1 MTDTPERRRAPPI
14 PFNADL
20 IEAFAGTFL
29 SPLYDDPVPTPA
41 FHRECW
47 KLYTSDARQAAVV
60 APRKHA
66 KSTALT
72 HDYVLATALFRAQS
86 YIVLVSSNEE
96 MAIEHLGDIAHE
108 LRENEDLIAEFGIA
122 ELTTDAKTDI
132 IVRCTDD
139 YEFRIIARGSGQ
151 KMRGRKWKGKR
162 PGLVV
167 CDDLED
173 DEQVETRE
181 QRAKFRR
188 WFLRAL
194 KPVLRTGGK
203 IRVHGTI
210 LHEDSLL
217 SRLVK
222 DKTWKT
228 LFYRA
233 HAGFDDFSEI
243 LWPEAWS
250 ERRLREEREGFIQ
263 QGDPS
268 GYSQEYLNDPR
279 DNSEAY
285 LRKTDFREMTDEDRE
300 TSKVICAAADFAIS
314 KADTANRTSLTV
326 GGKDVE
332 NVLHFVDQRV
342 GRWDALEICEE
353 IFQVQKDWRPDV
365 FFVEGG
371 QIWLALWPTLKKE
384 MLKRGL
390 FINFDV
396 RTPVRDKASR
406 GRSFQRRM
414 RAGACRFD
422 KTAEW
427 YPGYEDEL
435 LRFTG
440 HSEATLD
447 DQFDSSALLSLGF
460 DGLAEVEAEDFF
472 DEDEIS
478 LIVDDPRQMLGR
490 SAVTGY

>member
-1 MTDTPERRRAPPI
+1 MI
-14 PFNADL
+14 PFTAEL
-20 IEAFAGTFL
+20 IESFAGAFL
-29 SPLYDDPVPTPA
+29 SPLYDDPVPTPE

-47 KLYTSDARQAAVV
+47 RLYCSTAKQACVA

-72 HDYVLATALFRAQS
+72 HDYVLATALFRVQS
-86 YIVLVSSNEE
+86 YIVLISSNEE

-108 LRENEDLIAEFGIA
+108 LRENEDLIAEFGIK
-122 ELTTDAKTDI
+122 EITTDAKTDI
-132 IVRCTDD
+132 IVECTDG

-173 DEQVETRE
+173 DEQVENRD

-194 KPVLRTGGK
+194 KPVLRSGGQ

-217 SRLVK
+217 SRLMT
-222 DKTWKT
+222 DRTWQSK
-228 LFYRA
+228 LYKA
-233 HAGFDDFSEI
+233 HAGFDDFTDI
-243 LWPEAWS
+243 LWPESWP
-250 ERRLREEREGFIQ
+250 ETRLREERQGFIEQ
-263 QGDPS
+263 QDPS
-268 GYSQEYLNDPR
+268 GYSQEYLNDPF

-285 LRKTDFREMTDEDRE
+285 LRRGDFLPMRPDDYDS
-300 TSKVICAAADFAIS
+300 SKIICAAADFAIS
-314 KADTANRTSLTV
+314 KADKANRTSLTM
-326 GGKDVE
+326 GGKDV
-332 NVLHFVDQRV
+332 NNTLHFLDQRV

-353 IFQVQKDWRPDV
+353 IFSFHARWNPDV

-371 QIWLALWPTLKKE
+371 QIWLSLWPTLKKE
-384 MLKRGL
+384 MQARNR

-396 RTPVRDKASR
+396 RTPIRDKASR
-406 GRSFQRRM
+406 GRAYQRRM

-422 KTAEW
+422 KTGEW
-427 YPGYEDEL
+427 YPGFEAEN

-440 HSEATLD
+440 LSEATLD
-447 DQFDSSALLSLGF
+447 DQFDSAALLALGF
-460 DGLAEVEAEDFF
+460 EDLANVEEEDLME
-472 DEDEIS
+472 EDEMEMINS
-478 LIVDDPRQMLGR
+478 DPRKALGR
-490 SAVTGY
+490 SPVTGY

>member
-1 MTDTPERRRAPPI
+1 MGNI
-14 PFNADL
+14 PFTADL
-20 IEAFAGTFL
+20 IESFAGAFL
-29 SPLYDDPVPTPA
+29 SPLYDDPVPTPQ

-47 KLYTSDARQAAVV
+47 ELYCSKAKQACVA

-72 HDYVLATALFRAQS
+72 HDYVLATALFRIQS
-86 YIVLVSSNEE
+86 YIVLISSNEE

-108 LRENEDLIAEFGIA
+108 LRENEDLIAEFGIK
-122 ELTTDAKTDI
+122 EITTDAKTDI
-132 IVRCTDD
+132 IVECSDG

-173 DEQVETRE
+173 DEQVENRD

-194 KPVLRTGGK
+194 KPVLRSGGQ

-217 SRLVK
+217 SRLMT
-222 DKTWKT
+222 DRTWEHK
-228 LFYRA
+228 LYKA
-233 HAGFDDFSEI
+233 HAGFDDFSDI
-243 LWPEAWS
+243 LWPEAWP
-250 ERRLREEREGFIQ
+250 EERLRAERQGFIEQ
-263 QGDPS
+263 QDPS
-268 GYSQEYLNDPR
+268 GYSQEYLNDPF

-285 LRKTDFREMTDEDRE
+285 LRKGDFLPMRPQDHD
-300 TSKVICAAADFAIS
+300 SPKIVCAAADFAIS
-314 KADTANRTSLTV
+314 KADKANRTSLTV
-326 GGKDVE
+326 GGKDVD
-332 NVLHFVDQRV
+332 NTLCFLDQRV

-353 IFQVQKDWRPDV
+353 IFTFHERWKPDI

-384 MLKRGL
+384 MAARNR

-396 RTPVRDKASR
+396 RTPIRDKASR
-406 GRSFQRRM
+406 GRAYQRRM
-414 RAGACRFD
+414 RAGSCRFD
-422 KTAEW
+422 KEADW
-427 YPGYEDEL
+427 YPGFEAEN

-447 DQFDSSALLSLGF
+447 DQFDSAALLALGF
-460 DGLAEVEAEDFF
+460 EDLANVEEEDLMS
-472 DEDEIS
+472 EEEEEMIR
-478 LIVDDPRQMLGR
+478 DDPRIGVGR
-490 SAVTGY
+490 SKVTGY

>member
-1 MTDTPERRRAPPI
+1 VI
-14 PFNADL
+14 SLSADL

-29 SPLYDDPVPTPA
+29 SPLYDDPVPTPP

-47 KLYTSDARQAAVV
+47 ELYCSDAKQAAVA

-72 HDYVLATALFRAQS
+72 HDFVLATALFRIQS
-86 YIVLVSSNEE
+86 YIVLISSNEE

-108 LRENEDLIAEFGIA
+108 LRENEDLIAEFGIRG
-122 ELTTDAKTDI
+122 LTTDAKTDI
-132 IVRCTDD
+132 IVECTDG

-173 DEQVETRE
+173 DEQVENRE
-181 QRAKFRR
+181 QRSKFRR

-194 KPVLRTGGK
+194 KPVLRSGGQ

-217 SRLVK
+217 ARLMK
-222 DKTWKT
+222 DKTWSALLYK
-228 LFYRA
+228 A
-233 HAGFDDFSEI
+233 HAGFDDFADI
-243 LWPEAWS
+243 LWPEAWP
-250 ERRLREEREGFIQ
+250 EERLRAEREGFIQ
-263 QGDPS
+263 QQDAA
-268 GYSQEYLNDPR
+268 GYSQEYLNDPL
-279 DNSEAY
+279 DSSEAY
-285 LRKTDFREMTDEDRE
+285 LRRTDFLEMTDEDRE
-300 TSKVICAAADFAIS
+300 TQKIICAAADFAIS
-314 KADTANRTSLTV
+314 KADKANRTSFTV
-326 GGKDVE
+326 GGKDVG

-342 GRWDALEICEE
+342 GRWDSLEICEE
-353 IFQVQKDWRPDV
+353 IFAVQRDWRPDI

-384 MLKRGL
+384 MTKRGV

-396 RTPVRDKASR
+396 RTPIRDKASR

-422 KTAEW
+422 KETSW

-460 DGLAEVEAEDFF
+460 DSLAEVEVEDFF
-472 DEDEIS
+472 DDEEIN
-478 LIVDDPRQMLGR
+478 LLVNDPRRSLGR